1 MTPNDAQIDVLLRR
15 NSQKTESRSASELAG
30 LKPNIEGHLDADEL
44 NAFAE
49 GALSSAARAR
59 YVSHLADC
67 DHCRQLATQL
77 TLAAGRSVSADGES
91 MATARARISFLESL
105 RNLFAPRKLRYT
117 AFALVAIAA
126 VGITFVALRRRAEDR
141 ASTLIAQNDE
151 AAPARGSAL
160 KTDDGTHSQNQPI
173 DNPQLSTAAPAP
185 QNANVA
191 RQQPSQPGSAD
202 KASTAIAQPTAESGV
217 ARNVYSRENKKTEN
231 EVAQAAPS
239 YAPPPPGER
248 NEPVPMEEKRLKD
261 LRTAAPEQPAPKSAA
276 GAFKVMERGVTGG
289 EGARA
294 RETETDRARS
304 GASMAKE
311 KQETEARSRS
321 VRSESSTAR
330 RVARDKSASD
340 SQDQSRNQGLAST
353 VSEAAPEERKAGGHT
368 FRKQGGAWVDVKLK
382 SSMPVITVARGSE
395 AFREMDSSVR
405 AIASQFSGEVLIV
418 HKGKVYRIP

>member
-15 NSQKTESRSASELAG
+15 YSQKAESTSASELAG
-30 LKPNIEGHLDADEL
+30 PMPNIEGHLDADEL

-77 TLAAGRSVSADGES
+77 TLAAGRSVLADGES
-91 MATARARISFLESL
+91 TAPARARISFLESL

-117 AFALVAIAA
+117 AFGLVLVAA

-151 AAPARGSAL
+151 AAPAKGSAL

-173 DNPQLSTAAPAP
+173 ENPQSSTAAPAP

-191 RQQPSQPGSAD
+191 RHQPSQPGSAGN
-202 KASTAIAQPTAESGV
+202 AATAIAQPTAEPGV
-217 ARNVYSRENKKTEN
+217 ARKLDSRENKKTEN
-231 EVAQAAPS
+231 EVAQVAPS
-239 YAPPPPGER
+239 YAPPPPGEP
-248 NEPVPMEEKRLKD
+248 NEPVPVEEKRVKD
-261 LRTAAPEQPAPKSAA
+261 LRTAAPEQPAPKP
-276 GAFKVMERGVTGG
+276 AFGGLKVMERGGG
-289 EGARA
+289 VDEAARG
-294 RETETDRARS
+294 RQTETDRVRS
-304 GASMAKE
+304 GAAIAKE
-311 KQETEARSRS
+311 KQETDDKSRAARPESSAARRAPRDRS
-321 VRSESSTAR
+321 VSE
-330 RVARDKSASD
+330 
-340 SQDQSRNQGLAST
+340 SQDQNRNEGLAST

-382 SSMPVITVARGSE
+382 SSMPVITVARGSD

-405 AIASQFSGEVLIV
+405 AIASQFGGEVLIV
-418 HKGKVYRIP
+418 HKGKVYRIQ

>member
-1 MTPNDAQIDVLLRR
+1 MRPNDAQIDVLLRR
-15 NSQKTESRSASELAG
+15 YSQKTESTSASELASA
-30 LKPNIEGHLDADEL
+30 KPNIEAHLDADEL

-67 DHCRQLATQL
+67 NHCRQLATQL
-77 TLAAGRSVSADGES
+77 TLAASRSVLANGES
-91 MATARARISFLESL
+91 TAPARARVSLLESL

-117 AFALVAIAA
+117 AFALIVIAV

-151 AAPARGSAL
+151 AARAKGSAL
-160 KTDDGTHSQNQPI
+160 KSDDGTHSQNQPI
-173 DNPQLSTAAPAP
+173 ENLQSGIAPAD

-191 RQQPSQPGSAD
+191 RQQPSQPGSAGT
-202 KASTAIAQPTAESGV
+202 STAIAQPTAEPGLDRKV
-217 ARNVYSRENKKTEN
+217 DSRENKKTEN
-231 EVAQAAPS
+231 EVAQVTPS

-248 NEPVPMEEKRLKD
+248 NELLPMEEKRLKD
-261 LRTAAPEQPAPKSAA
+261 LRAAAPVQPAPKAAAA
-276 GAFKVMERGVTGG
+276 GAFKVMERGGG
-289 EGARA
+289 SDEAARG
-294 RETETDRARS
+294 RQTETDRVRS
-304 GASMAKE
+304 GAGIAKE
-311 KQETEARSRS
+311 KQETESRSRS
-321 VRSESSTAR
+321 SRPESSTAR
-330 RVARDKSASD
+330 RDKSASD
-340 SQDQSRNQGLAST
+340 SLDQSRNQGLAST
-353 VSEAAPEERKAGGHT
+353 VSGAAPEERKAGGHT

-382 SSMPVITVARGSE
+382 SSMPVITVARGSD

>member
-49 GALSSAARAR
+49 GALSSSSAARAR

-117 AFALVAIAA
+117 AFALVVIAA

-151 AAPARGSAL
+151 AAAPARGSAL

-276 GAFKVMERGVTGG
+276 GAFKVMERGGG
-289 EGARA
+289 ADEAAR
-294 RETETDRARS
+294 RRQPETDRVRS
-304 GASMAKE
+304 GVAIAKE
-311 KQETEARSRS
+311 KQETESRSRS
-321 VRSESSTAR
+321 SRPESSTAR
-330 RVARDKSASD
+330 RDKSASD

>member
-15 NSQKTESRSASELAG
+15 NSQKTEWRSASELAG

-117 AFALVAIAA
+117 AFALVVIAA

-151 AAPARGSAL
+151 AAAPARGSAL

-276 GAFKVMERGVTGG
+276 GAFKVMERGGG
-289 EGARA
+289 ADEAAR
-294 RETETDRARS
+294 RRQPETDRVRS
-304 GASMAKE
+304 GVAIAKE
-311 KQETEARSRS
+311 KQETESRSRS
-321 VRSESSTAR
+321 SRPESSTAR
-330 RVARDKSASD
+330 RDKSASD
-340 SQDQSRNQGLAST
+340 SQDQSRNQGLAGT
-353 VSEAAPEERKAGGHT
+353 VSEATPEERKAGGHT

-382 SSMPVITVARGSE
+382 LSMPVITVARGSD
-395 AFREMDSSVR
+395 AFSEMDSSVR

>member
-117 AFALVAIAA
+117 AFALVVIAA

-151 AAPARGSAL
+151 AAAPARGSAL

-173 DNPQLSTAAPAP
+173 DNPQLSTSAPAP

-191 RQQPSQPGSAD
+191 RQQPSQPGLAD

-276 GAFKVMERGVTGG
+276 GAFKVMERGGG
-289 EGARA
+289 ADEAAR
-294 RETETDRARS
+294 RRQPETDRVRS
-304 GASMAKE
+304 GVAIAKE
-311 KQETEARSRS
+311 
-321 VRSESSTAR
+321 
-330 RVARDKSASD
+330 
-340 SQDQSRNQGLAST
+340 N
-353 VSEAAPEERKAGGHT
+353 
-368 FRKQGGAWVDVKLK
+368 
-382 SSMPVITVARGSE
+382 
-395 AFREMDSSVR
+395 
-405 AIASQFSGEVLIV
+405 
-418 HKGKVYRIP
+418 

>member
-276 GAFKVMERGVTGG
+276 GAFKVMERGGG
-289 EGARA
+289 ADEAAR
-294 RETETDRARS
+294 RRQPETDRVRS
-304 GASMAKE
+304 GVAIAKE
-311 KQETEARSRS
+311 KQETESRSRS
-321 VRSESSTAR
+321 SRPESSTAR
-330 RVARDKSASD
+330 RDKSASD
-340 SQDQSRNQGLAST
+340 SQDQSRNQGLAGT
-353 VSEAAPEERKAGGHT
+353 VSEATPEERKAGGHT

>member
-49 GALSSAARAR
+49 GALSSSSAARAR

-191 RQQPSQPGSAD
+191 RQQPSQPGLAD

-276 GAFKVMERGVTGG
+276 GAFKVMERGGG
-289 EGARA
+289 ADEAAR
-294 RETETDRARS
+294 RRQPETDRVRS
-304 GASMAKE
+304 GVAIAKE
-311 KQETEARSRS
+311 KQETESRSRS
-321 VRSESSTAR
+321 SRPESSTAR
-330 RVARDKSASD
+330 RDKSASD
-340 SQDQSRNQGLAST
+340 SQDQSRNQGLAGT
-353 VSEAAPEERKAGGHT
+353 VSEATPEERKAGGHT

>member
-191 RQQPSQPGSAD
+191 RQQPSQPGLAD

-276 GAFKVMERGVTGG
+276 GAFKVMERGGG
-289 EGARA
+289 ADEAAR
-294 RETETDRARS
+294 RRQPETDRVRS
-304 GASMAKE
+304 GVAIAKE
-311 KQETEARSRS
+311 KQETESRSRS
-321 VRSESSTAR
+321 SRPESSTAR
-330 RVARDKSASD
+330 RDKSASD

-382 SSMPVITVARGSE
+382 PSMPVITVARGSD
-395 AFREMDSSVR
+395 AYREMDSSVR
-405 AIASQFSGEVLIV
+405 AIASQFGGEVLIV